1 MLSTELHDAAVAFGR
16 SLAQAPAVAAYRAA
30 SAALDADPIAQTVLA
45 NLREQLAAVA
55 RIQQTGLT
63 PSPGD
68 LDRLRERQ
76 AAVRANDCVMASLRT
91 TNDVKAYLPVVAREV
106 SVALGTDYASL
117 IAPTSC

>member
-1 MLSTELHDAAVAFGR
+1 MLSTDLHEAAVAFGS
-16 SLAQAPAVAAYRAA
+16 SLAQAPAVSAYRAA
-30 SAALDADPIAQTVLA
+30 SAALDADPIAQAVLA

-106 SVALGTDYASL
+106 SAALGTDYAGL